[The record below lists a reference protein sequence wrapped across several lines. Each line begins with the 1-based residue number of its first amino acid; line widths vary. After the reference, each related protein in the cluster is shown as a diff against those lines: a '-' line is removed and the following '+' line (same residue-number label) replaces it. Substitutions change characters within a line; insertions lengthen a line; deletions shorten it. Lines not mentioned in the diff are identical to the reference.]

1 MGDSQGCRRAL
12 ERTFTPLHAISPERQ
27 NLAKGFSMAAE
38 IIDGK
43 QISADIRAEL
53 AELVKKM
60 QAEHGITPGL
70 AVVLVGEDPASQ
82 VYVSNKEQA
91 CHDIGFK
98 SIKHVLPAETTE
110 EELLAL
116 VEKLNRQEDVHGLLV
131 QLPLPDHIDE
141 DKVILA
147 IDPDKDVDGF
157 HPTSVGRLA
166 IGIPGFVS
174 CTPAGVIELL
184 KRSGTK
190 LEGANAV
197 VVGRSNNVGKPAA
210 LLLLAENCTV
220 TVCHS
225 RTKDLGAVTRNADV
239 LVAAVGVPQLIKGDM
254 VKQGATV
261 IDVGIHRTDKG
272 LVGDVDFNAASEK
285 ARAITPVPGG
295 VGPMTIAMLMR
306 NTLIAAEMRIEKESR

>member
-1 MGDSQGCRRAL
+1 
-12 ERTFTPLHAISPERQ
+12 
-27 NLAKGFSMAAE
+27 MAAE

-82 VYVSNKEQA
+82 VYVNNKEQA
-91 CHDIGFK
+91 CLDIGFK

-110 EELLAL
+110 EELLEL

-141 DKVILA
+141 DKVILS

-184 KRSGTK
+184 KRSGTE

-225 RTKDLGAVTRNADV
+225 RTKDLGAVTRNADI

-254 VKQGATV
+254 VKEGATV
-261 IDVGIHRTDKG
+261 IDVGIHRTDNG
-272 LVGDVDFNAASEK
+272 LVGDVDFKAASEK

-306 NTLIAAEMRIEKESR
+306 NTLIAAEMRIKG